1 MTSPGGPRSSN
12 SAPQT
17 HLCAPT
23 ADGCAVRPNLA
34 SASSRATVSCSTA
47 LRTVAGAKPLGRP
60 ATHAT
65 LPVECRRNQS
75 SILRRDGRGTLR
87 RSGESRALCPW
98 ALCPW
103 ALFLPPVSVPRPA
116 GSPTLVYHAVGC
128 EDHFP
133 ALESLLHL
141 SMGLATLHATYH
153 PSPRLIVELLIGSLP
168 PALAMY
174 RIAGMLMYQVYRTAW
189 PCFTPSQA

>member
-23 ADGCAVRPNLA
+23 ADGCAARPNLA
-34 SASSRATVSCSTA
+34 SASSRATLSCSTA
-47 LRTVAGAKPLGRP
+47 LRTVAGAKPLWRP

-65 LPVECRRNQS
+65 LPVESRRNQS
-75 SILRRDGRGTLR
+75 SILRRVETQQRTQGGAVCPFFAPGPCSCRLSLSLDPWT
-87 RSGESRALCPW
+87 SR
-98 ALCPW
+98 
-103 ALFLPPVSVPRPA
+103 V
-116 GSPTLVYHAVGC
+116 PTLVSHAHGC

-141 SMGLATLHATYH
+141 SMGLATLPATYH
-153 PSPRLIVELLIGSLP
+153 
-168 PALAMY
+168 LA
-174 RIAGMLMYQVYRTAW
+174 
-189 PCFTPSQA
+189 